1 MAVGSRLNLDHRRKA
16 PPMSSRQEWLA
27 REYQEAIAQS
37 SKALLKAQLTTGQ
50 HALDKDRFVQTAIN
64 YGWIL
69 HIPDRLL
76 LQ

>member
-1 MAVGSRLNLDHRRKA
+1 
-16 PPMSSRQEWLA
+16 MSSRQEWLSRHYNESVA
-27 REYQEAIAQS
+27 LS

-69 HIPDRLL
+69 QVPARLL
-76 LQ
+76 A

>member
-1 MAVGSRLNLDHRRKA
+1 MK
-16 PPMSSRQEWLA
+16 PMSSRQEWLS
-27 REYQEAIAQS
+27 RHHNESVAQS

-69 HIPDRLL
+69 QVPARLL
-76 LQ
+76 A

>member
-16 PPMSSRQEWLA
+16 PSMSSRQEWLA
-27 REYQEAIAQS
+27 KHYNESVAQS

-64 YGWIL
+64 HGWIL

>member
-1 MAVGSRLNLDHRRKA
+1 MARGSRLNLDHRRKA
-16 PPMSSRQEWLA
+16 PPMSSRQEWLS
-27 REYQEAIAQS
+27 RHYNESVAQS

-69 HIPDRLL
+69 QVPSRLL
-76 LQ
+76 A

>member
-1 MAVGSRLNLDHRRKA
+1 
-16 PPMSSRQEWLA
+16 MSSRQEWLA
-27 REYQEAIAQS
+27 REYQQAIAES

-50 HALDKDRFVQTAIN
+50 HALDKHRFVQTAIN

>member
-1 MAVGSRLNLDHRRKA
+1 
-16 PPMSSRQEWLA
+16 MSSRQEWLA
-27 REYQEAIAQS
+27 REYQQAIEES

>member
-1 MAVGSRLNLDHRRKA
+1 MARGSRLNLDHRRKA
-16 PPMSSRQEWLA
+16 KPMSSRQEWLS
-27 REYQEAIAQS
+27 RHYNESVAQS

-69 HIPDRLL
+69 QVPARLL
-76 LQ
+76 A

>member
-1 MAVGSRLNLDHRRKA
+1 MARGSRLNLDHRRKA
-16 PPMSSRQEWLA
+16 KPMSSRQEWLS
-27 REYQEAIAQS
+27 RHYNESVAQS

-69 HIPDRLL
+69 QVPARFLV
-76 LQ
+76 

>member
-1 MAVGSRLNLDHRRKA
+1 MARGSRLNLDHRRKA
-16 PPMSSRQEWLA
+16 KPTSSRQEWLS
-27 REYQEAIAQS
+27 RHYNESVAQS

-69 HIPDRLL
+69 QVPARLL
-76 LQ
+76 A